1 MENFRYT
8 DRRMRVVRIFLNE
21 LICIRF
27 TAIDVR
33 LKTICKKNNKYCLDE
48 MEYPIIKKFN
58 KNLFIEDNG
67 WVEFLKNNWKR
78 S

>member
-27 TAIDVR
+27 IAIDVR
-33 LKTICKKNNKYCLDE
+33 LKTICKKNNKYYVDE
-48 MEYPIIKKFN
+48 MEYPIIK
-58 KNLFIEDNG
+58 I
-67 WVEFLKNNWKR
+67 
-78 S
+78 

>member
-27 TAIDVR
+27 IAIDVR

-48 MEYPIIKKFN
+48 MEYPIIK
-58 KNLFIEDNG
+58 
-67 WVEFLKNNWKR
+67 V
-78 S
+78 